1 MILDLSPCTTTRL
14 ALAEAPALQRLCER
28 CSDYFE
34 MEEGGPTPPD
44 AAEHVLKNLPPR
56 NTYADKHD
64 IGIVAPDGELVGVV
78 DLVRD
83 CPAES
88 EWWLGLL
95 LLAPDAR
102 SAGLGSRVFRE
113 IERVIAAAGGT
124 AIYLGVL
131 EQNGAGQ
138 RFWRRHG
145 FTELRRQPY
154 TSATGHPSRVIV
166 MCHRLAEAADNRIGG

>member
-1 MILDLSPCTTTRL
+1 MVDLDLSPWTTTRL
-14 ALAEAPALQRLCER
+14 TLADAPALQRLCDR
-28 CSDYFE
+28 CSEYFE
-34 MEEGGPTPPD
+34 MEEGVPTPRG

-64 IGIVAPDGELVGVV
+64 LGIVAPGGELVGVL

-102 SAGLGSRVFRE
+102 SAGLGSRILGEV
-113 IERVIAAAGGT
+113 ERVIAAAGGT

-131 EQNGAGQ
+131 EQNGPGE

-145 FTELRRQPY
+145 FAELRRQPY

-166 MCHRLAEAADNRIGG
+166 MCHRLGSAG